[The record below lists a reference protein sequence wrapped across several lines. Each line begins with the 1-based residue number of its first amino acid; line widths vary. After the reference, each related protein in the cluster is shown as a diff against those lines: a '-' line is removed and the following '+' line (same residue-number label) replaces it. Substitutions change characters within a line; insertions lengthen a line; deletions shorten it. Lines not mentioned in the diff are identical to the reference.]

1 MKAIKLI
8 RTAAL
13 AITLAGLSVGAVQ
26 AGDDA
31 KAAEFK
37 AAVEKA
43 EAARKKADTVG
54 GEWRDTG
61 KMIKKAKA
69 SAEKGDYNKALKL
82 AHDAYRQGELGYKQ
96 AMSQKDAGFPS
107 YMR

>member
-31 KAAEFK
+31 KAAEFT
-37 AAVEKA
+37 AAV
-43 EAARKKADTVG
+43 
-54 GEWRDTG
+54 
-61 KMIKKAKA
+61 
-69 SAEKGDYNKALKL
+69 
-82 AHDAYRQGELGYKQ
+82 DAYRQGELGYKQ
-96 AMSQKDAGFPS
+96 AMSQKDAAFPS

>member
-13 AITLAGLSVGAVQ
+13 ALAVASVSAGAVL
-26 AGDDA
+26 
-31 KAAEFK
+31 AAERDQVAEFA

-43 EAARKKADTVG
+43 DTSRKKAASVG

-61 KMIKKAKA
+61 KLIKQAKA
-69 SAEKGDYNKALKL
+69 AAKKGDYKKALEL
-82 AHDAYRQGELGYKQ
+82 ANTAYRQGELGYRQ
-96 AMSQKDAGFPS
+96 AMDQKGAGFPP

>member
-13 AITLAGLSVGAVQ
+13 AIAIGVLPAGALQ
-26 AGDDA
+26 AAEED
-31 KAAEFK
+31 KAAEFA

-43 EAARKKADTVG
+43 DTSRKKAASVG

-61 KMIKKAKA
+61 KLIKKAKVA
-69 SAEKGDYNKALKL
+69 AEKGDYLIVIVPVSRGAV
-82 AHDAYRQGELGYKQ
+82 LGR
-96 AMSQKDAGFPS
+96 FVIP
-107 YMR
+107 